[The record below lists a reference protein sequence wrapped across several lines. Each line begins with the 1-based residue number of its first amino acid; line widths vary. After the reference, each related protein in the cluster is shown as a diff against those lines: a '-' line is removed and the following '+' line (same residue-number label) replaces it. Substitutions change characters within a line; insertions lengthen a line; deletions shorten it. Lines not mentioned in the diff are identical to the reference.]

1 MGFAKTH
8 SKGAKFSINTEGFEF
23 KKISSFPLE
32 TEMTVRGA
40 FISKGGKYGNSPA
53 IILDDCIMNA
63 PKHMEDDV
71 VDLLASEEAIAQVEA
86 GKLAISIYE
95 YLDNNGKTQR
105 SFQWID
111 K

>member
-8 SKGAKFSINTEGFEF
+8 TKGAKFSINTEGFEF
-23 KKISSFPLE
+23 RKISEFPLE
-32 TEMTVRGA
+32 KEMIVRGA

-63 PKHMEDDV
+63 PRHMQEDIE
-71 VDLLASEEAIAQVEA
+71 DLLASEEAIEQVEA
-86 GKLAISIYE
+86 GLLAISIYE
-95 YLDNNGKTQR
+95 YEDNNGKTQR
-105 SFQWID
+105 SFKWID

>member
-23 KKISSFPLE
+23 RKISEFPLNKE
-32 TEMTVRGA
+32 LTVRGA
-40 FISKGGKYGNSPA
+40 FISKGGKYGDSPA
-53 IILDDCIMNA
+53 VILDNCIMNA
-63 PKHMEDDV
+63 PKHMQADV
-71 VDLLASEEAIAQVEA
+71 EDLLASEEAIEQVEA
-86 GKLAISIYE
+86 GLLAISVYE
-95 YLDNNGKTQR
+95 YQDTNGKTQR